1 MKVMAVD
8 QWVLDFFRTV
18 DAMDA
23 STVAK
28 AFAED
33 GVFQFGNS
41 DPAVGRERVEQ
52 NVSGFFSM
60 IGGLSH
66 EITGVWSGS
75 WEGGEVKSVEAEVT
89 YIRQDGTRTEPLPV
103 TSTLRMEGQRIK
115 DYRIFMDVA
124 PLFAP

>member
-1 MKVMAVD
+1 MAVD
-8 QWVLDFFRTV
+8 QWVLDFFRAV

-28 AFAED
+28 AFADD

-41 DPAVGRERVEQ
+41 DPAVGRERVQQ
-52 NVSGFFSM
+52 NISGFFSM

-75 WEGGEVKSVEAEVT
+75 WEGGEVKSVEAAVT
-89 YIRQDGTRTEPLPV
+89 YTRQDGTRTQPLPA
-103 TSTLRMEGQRIK
+103 TSTLRMEGERIK
-115 DYRIFMDVA
+115 DYRIFIDVA

>member
-1 MKVMAVD
+1 M
-8 QWVLDFFRTV
+8 LDLFRAV

-23 STVAK
+23 STFAK

-33 GVFQFGNS
+33 GTFRFGNS
-41 DPAVGRERVEQ
+41 EPVVGREQVEQ

-66 EITGVWSGS
+66 DIIGVWSGT

-89 YIRQDGTRTEPLPV
+89 YTRQDGTRTQPLPV
-103 TSTLRMEGQRIK
+103 TSTLRIEGDQIK
-115 DYRIFMDVA
+115 AYRIFMDVA
-124 PLFAP
+124 PLFAQ